1 MAYNPRFPYT
11 LKVLRAVLNEYGE
24 PVFDEDAV
32 PVYRPVLLDV
42 AEYEKQMPRMAE
54 QTTPSVALFLSEDDD
69 FVVTEEDDYVVV
81 SEEQVKDYAPV
92 TKKCYAV
99 PFGYRQQ
106 TANAVINGDVII
118 AEMKVACPLIIG
130 DIRTKDLL
138 ELTDKDRV
146 FRAEVVKK
154 INTNFG
160 TNIWYNEVKQ

>member
-1 MAYNPRFPYT
+1 MFFDMVRNPRFPYV
-11 LKVLRAVLNEYGE
+11 LKVLRAAFNENGE
-24 PVFDEDAV
+24 PVFDDNAN
-32 PVYRPVLLDV
+32 PVFNTVL
-42 AEYEKQMPRMAE
+42 K
-54 QTTPSVALFLSEDDD
+54 S
-69 FVVTEEDDYVVV
+69 
-81 SEEQVKDYAPV
+81 
-92 TKKCYAV
+92 V

-118 AEMKVACPLIIG
+118 AEMKIACPLIMG

-138 ELTDKDRV
+138 ELTDRDRT

>member
-1 MAYNPRFPYT
+1 MDEN
-11 LKVLRAVLNEYGE
+11 GE
-24 PVFDEDAV
+24 PAYDENAA
-32 PVYRPVLLDV
+32 PSYRTLVLDV
-42 AEYEKQMPRMAE
+42 AEYEGQMPKR
-54 QTTPSVALFLSEDDD
+54 TTQMVASDSLFLSEDNV
-69 FVVTEEDDYVVV
+69 FIVTEDGQYLIVG
-81 SEEQVKDYAPV
+81 EEMVKDQVPV
-92 TKKCYAV
+92 TRQRMSI

-118 AEMKVACPLIIG
+118 AEMKIACPLILG

-138 ELTDKDRV
+138 ELTDNDRT